1 MLIESI
7 RLKDFRNY
15 ENLELSFSDGINI
28 FYGDNAQGK
37 TNLLEAIFLAAT
49 TKSQRG
55 SKEREMIR
63 IGTEE
68 AHIRLYMTRQDTG
81 HKIDMHLKKNNPKG
95 AAIDGI
101 RIKKSTELYG
111 LLHIISFSPED
122 LQVIKMGPSERRRFM
137 DMELCQLD
145 RIYTASLQNYNRV
158 LFQRNNL
165 LRQLAFDKS
174 LEGTLEVWDEQ
185 LIGYGN
191 EIIKTRKRFIEEIAG
206 ILEKK
211 HYGISGGKEKL
222 EIKYL
227 PSVTPESFKA
237 KLSEGIERDMA
248 LKQTLLGPHKDD
260 LGFFI
265 NGNAVRVYGSQGQQ
279 RSVALSLKLSEIELV
294 RQKINDIPVLLLDD
308 VLSELDRKRSLS
320 LFKEIQDVQTFIT
333 CTGLEEFIEKER
345 ESKKVFHVTAGT
357 IDSAS
362 IGQ

>member
-1 MLIESI
+1 MIIEGM

-15 ENLELSFSDGINI
+15 ENLDITFSDGINI

-37 TNLLEAIFLAAT
+37 TNLLEAVFLAAT

-63 IGTEE
+63 LGCEE
-68 AHIRLYMTRQDTG
+68 AHIRLYMTRQNTG

-111 LLHIISFSPED
+111 MLHVISFSPED

-145 RIYTASLQNYNRV
+145 RIYTSNLQSYNRA
-158 LFQRNNL
+158 LFQKNNL
-165 LRQLAFDKS
+165 LRQLSFDKS
-174 LEGTLEVWDEQ
+174 LEGTLEIWNEQ
-185 LIGYGN
+185 LAGFGR
-191 EIIKTRKRFIEEIAG
+191 EIINTRKRFIEEISG

-211 HYGISGGKEKL
+211 HEGISGGKEKL

-227 PSVTPESFKA
+227 PNVTSENFKE
-237 KLSEGIERDMA
+237 KLSENVEREIAM
-248 LKQTLLGPHKDD
+248 KQTLFGPHKDD

-265 NGNAVRVYGSQGQQ
+265 NGDAVRIYGSQGQQ
-279 RSVALSLKLSEIELV
+279 RSVALSLKLAEIELV
-294 RQKINDIPVLLLDD
+294 KGKINDKPVLLLDD

-357 IDSAS
+357 IDFAN